1 LHPSIFNFLVDENF
15 VNLCQH
21 GEESEDVSNLG
32 DHVDETALN
41 FHIWNLDSKEV
52 ETPRQGVEF

>member
-1 LHPSIFNFLVDENF
+1 
-15 VNLCQH
+15 LCQH
-21 GEESEDVSNLG
+21 GKESEDVSNFD

-41 FHIWNLDSKEV
+41 FHFWNLDLKEV